1 MSSLFLVMTLSRPQR
16 QWMFRDTALWSIMAF
31 CLSFWWPCDSWLIV
45 TYSYFF
51 IHLALNNENIPL
63 PGFSTSLPSYSSMQ
77 LHFNFTYSMGGQN
90 SDDFISSDC
99 NVDNQFWDPVYR
111 NCYNLT
117 CGFLY
122 QNIQGTCQYRN
133 ITLNKLEKN
142 LERVEQTIE
151 HDNCTL
157 VKLKSHEVT

>member
-1 MSSLFLVMTLSRPQR
+1 
-16 QWMFRDTALWSIMAF
+16 
-31 CLSFWWPCDSWLIV
+31 
-45 TYSYFF
+45 
-51 IHLALNNENIPL
+51 
-63 PGFSTSLPSYSSMQ
+63 MQ
-77 LHFNFTYSMGGQN
+77 LHFNFTYNKGGQ
-90 SDDFISSDC
+90 DDFIASAC

-133 ITLNKLEKN
+133 ITLNKLVKN
-142 LERVEQTIE
+142 FERVEESVE